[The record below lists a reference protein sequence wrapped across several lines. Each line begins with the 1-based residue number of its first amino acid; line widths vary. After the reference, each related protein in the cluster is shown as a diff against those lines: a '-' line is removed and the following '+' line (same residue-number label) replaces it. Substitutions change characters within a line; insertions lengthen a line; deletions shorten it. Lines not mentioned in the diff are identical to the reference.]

1 MNFKFVYKICTKSE
15 WQEVKSKGQ
24 LTGSKKDL
32 EDGFIHFSGDD
43 QVAGTLKKF
52 YQNQNDLIL
61 LKVDTLKLDH
71 LVWEQASDG
80 TMFPHLYSPL
90 DLSNVVE
97 EFEISLKM
105 MVLTYYQIT
114 SKGDTLSETPK
125 EFPYNLAIYAKSI
138 IMDLFFVFL
147 LTLIIKSHQLSVRW

>member
-15 WQEVKSKGQ
+15 WQDVKSKGQ

-32 EDGFIHFSGDD
+32 EDGYIHFSAND

-52 YQNQNDLIL
+52 YQNQKDLVL

-80 TMFPHLYSPL
+80 VMFPHLYSQL
-90 DLSNVVE
+90 DISDVVDEYNIVLSDDG
-97 EFEISLKM
+97 IH
-105 MVLTYYQIT
+105 VL
-114 SKGDTLSETPK
+114 P
-125 EFPYNLAIYAKSI
+125 SI
-138 IMDLFFVFL
+138 F
-147 LTLIIKSHQLSVRW
+147 